1 MAIVIRFT
9 PILAAALLLIVMV
22 GALGIWVGIPYLE
35 RRWTFFPARSAS
47 ADQWQMPADAMEV
60 TFPTSDGVSL
70 AGWFFGGMGPLNGV
84 TVLLLHG
91 NEGVL
96 PDYIP
101 EVQLLQTLGF
111 DMLLFNYRGFGKSD
125 GATLGEATLDLD
137 GAAALRYL
145 TKERGIDP
153 KSIALL
159 GVSLGSAVAADLA
172 TSSPCRAVALIGAF
186 ASAKKQAAE
195 LQAWLSKPWLPE
207 FLLDFLSSPFDTV
220 GKIGR
225 ANCPVLIIHGEK
237 DRVVPIEQSRAIYDA
252 ARQPKRL
259 IVVRGAGH
267 GRPVSD
273 GGRYLVELARFF
285 LNGR

>member
-1 MAIVIRFT
+1 
-9 PILAAALLLIVMV
+9 MV
-22 GALGIWVGIPYLE
+22 GALGVWVGIPYLE

-47 ADQWQMPADAMEV
+47 ADRWQMPADAVEV
-60 TFPTSDGVSL
+60 TFPTADGVRL
-70 AGWFFGGMGPLNGV
+70 DGWFFGSMAPPNGI

-111 DMLLFNYRGFGKSD
+111 HMLLFNYRGFGKSE
-125 GATLGEATLDLD
+125 GITLGEATLDLD

-159 GVSLGSAVAADLA
+159 GVSLGSAIAADLA
-172 TSSPCRAVALIGAF
+172 MSSPCRAVALVGAF

-195 LQAWLSKPWLPE
+195 LQVWLSRPWLPE
-207 FLLDFLSSPFDTV
+207 FLLDLLGSPFDTV
-220 GKIGR
+220 GKISR
-225 ANCPVLIIHGEK
+225 ANCPVLVIHGEN
-237 DRVVPIEQSRAIYDA
+237 DLVVPFEHARAIYDA
-252 ARQPKRL
+252 VRQPKRL
-259 IVVRGAGH
+259 IVVPGAGH

-273 GGRYLVELARFF
+273 GGRYLVELAKFF
-285 LNGR
+285 VNRQ

>member
-1 MAIVIRFT
+1 MVRLA
-9 PILAAALLLIVMV
+9 PILAVVLLLTAMA
-22 GALGIWVGIPYLE
+22 GAIGVWVGIPYLE
-35 RRWTFFPARSAS
+35 RRWTFFPVRSAS
-47 ADQWQMPADAMEV
+47 ADRWQMPADAVEV
-60 TFPTSDGVSL
+60 TFPTSDGVRL
-70 AGWFFGGMGPLNGV
+70 AGWFFGSKPPPNGI

-91 NEGVL
+91 NEGML

-101 EVQLLQTLGF
+101 EAQILQALGF
-111 DMLLFNYRGFGKSD
+111 NMLLFNYRGFGKSE
-125 GATLGEATLDLD
+125 GTSLGEATLDLD

-153 KSIALL
+153 ESIALL

-186 ASAKKQAAE
+186 ASAKMQAAE

-207 FLLDFLSSPFDTV
+207 FLLDLLSSPFDTV

-225 ANCPVLIIHGEK
+225 ANCPVLVIHGEN
-237 DRVVPIEQSRAIYDA
+237 DQVVPFEHAQAIYDA
-252 ARQPKRL
+252 VRQPKRL
-259 IVVRGAGH
+259 IVVPGAGH

-273 GGRYLVELARFF
+273 GGRYLGELAKFF
-285 LNGR
+285 IDRR

>member
-1 MAIVIRFT
+1 MA
-9 PILAAALLLIVMV
+9 

-47 ADQWQMPADAMEV
+47 ADRWQMPADAAEV
-60 TFPTSDGVSL
+60 TFPTADGVHL
-70 AGWFFGGMGPLNGV
+70 TGWFFASTAPPNGI

-101 EVQLLQTLGF
+101 EVQLLRTLGF

-125 GATLGEATLDLD
+125 GTTLGETTLDLD

-145 TKERGIDP
+145 TKKRGVDP

-159 GVSLGSAVAADLA
+159 GVSLGSAVAAHLA
-172 TSSPCRAVALIGAF
+172 ASSPCRAVALVGAF
-186 ASAKKQAAE
+186 ASAKKQATQ
-195 LQAWLSKPWLPE
+195 LQAWLGKPWLPE

-220 GKIGR
+220 GKISR
-225 ANCPVLIIHGEK
+225 ANCPVLVIHGEN
-237 DRVVPIEQSRAIYDA
+237 DHVVPLEQAQAIYDA
-252 ARQPKRL
+252 VHQPKRL
-259 IVVRGAGH
+259 IVVPGAGH

-285 LNGR
+285 INRR